1 MSEPDSGVTGLIE
14 LRAVTKRFGSL
25 VANDAVDL
33 NLRAGEVHGVLGA
46 NGAGKTTLM
55 RILYG
60 LTSPDQG
67 QVLIN
72 GRPLSIRSPRDAI
85 AAGIGMVTQHFSLVT
100 PMTVAENLTL
110 GRPKGLMIDLEST
123 RQKGEEAAERFGIR
137 VRADARVADLSVGE
151 QQRVE
156 ILKALAGDCRVLI
169 LDEPTAV
176 LVPQEVTALFATLR
190 RLTAEGLAV
199 AFISHK
205 LSEVLAVTQ
214 RVTVLRRGKVVGTV
228 ATSDT
233 DERQLATMMVGRPA
247 TATERPTARRGDTV
261 LTVAGLEA
269 LGRQGLP
276 ALRGVSFSVASGE
289 IMGLAGVSGNGQT
302 ELAEVLSGMRPS
314 TRGSIQIDGRNIA
327 GLGPRRMMAA
337 GIGRIA
343 EDRHAAVV
351 PDLSVAYNLVFE
363 HLDEVR
369 RGLLLDEPRIRA
381 NAEEMIRR
389 FAIAASPDDP
399 VRNLSGGNLQKVILA
414 RVLSRDPKVL
424 VVSQP
429 TRGLDVGAT
438 EYVRGE
444 LVAQASRGAGIVLIS
459 EDLDELLAL
468 SDRLLVFYEGK
479 VVGELAA
486 AGADPEQLGL
496 LMARG
501 SAA

>member
-1 MSEPDSGVTGLIE
+1 MLEPDGAASVLVE
-14 LRAVTKRFGSL
+14 LRAVTKRYGAL
-25 VANDAVDL
+25 IANDSVDL
-33 NLRAGEVHGVLGA
+33 SLRAGEVHGILGE

-60 LTSPDQG
+60 LTRPDHG
-67 QVLIN
+67 QVLVD
-72 GRPLSIRSPRDAI
+72 GQPVTIRSPRDAI
-85 AAGIGMVTQHFSLVT
+85 AAGIGMVAQHFSLVT

-110 GRPKGLMIDLEST
+110 GRPQGVLIDLDAA
-123 RQKGEEAAERFGIR
+123 RRRVDEAAERFGIR

-176 LVPQEVTALFATLR
+176 LVPQEVSGLFATLR
-190 RLTAEGLAV
+190 RLTEAGLAV

-205 LSEVLAVTQ
+205 LSEVLAVTK

-228 ATSDT
+228 ATADT
-233 DERQLATMMVGRPA
+233 DERQLATMMVGRPGA
-247 TATERPTARRGDTV
+247 PTSPTPRSLGETALRVT
-261 LTVAGLEA
+261 GLDA
-269 LGRQGLP
+269 LGRRGLP
-276 ALRGVSFSVASGE
+276 ALHGVSFSVAKGE
-289 IMGLAGVSGNGQT
+289 VLGIAGVSGNGQS
-302 ELAEVLSGMRPS
+302 ELAEVLSGMRPP
-314 TRGSIQIDGRNIA
+314 TAGSIEIDGRDVA
-327 GLGPRRMMAA
+327 GFNPRRMMAA
-337 GIGRIA
+337 GVGRIA

-351 PDLSVAYNLVFE
+351 PGLSVAYNLVLE
-363 HLDEVR
+363 HLDEFS
-369 RGLLLDEPRIRA
+369 RGALLDETRIRA

-389 FAIAASPDDP
+389 FGIVAGPDDP
-399 VRNLSGGNLQKVILA
+399 VRTLSGGNLQKVILA

-424 VVSQP
+424 LVSQP
-429 TRGLDVGAT
+429 TRGLDVGAA

-444 LVAQASRGAGIVLIS
+444 LVAQADRGAGIVLIS

-468 SDRLLVFYEGK
+468 SDRLLVFYEGR

-486 AGADPEQLGL
+486 AGADPDELGL

>member
-1 MSEPDSGVTGLIE
+1 MSELGGEPTVLVE
-14 LRAVTKRFGSL
+14 LRAVTKSYGTLS
-25 VANDAVDL
+25 ANRAVDL
-33 NLRAGEVHGVLGA
+33 SLRAGEVHGILGE

-60 LTSPDQG
+60 LTRPDQG
-67 QVLIN
+67 QVLVD
-72 GRPLSIRSPRDAI
+72 GQAVTIRSTRDAI
-85 AAGIGMVTQHFSLVT
+85 AAGIGMVAQHFSLVT
-100 PMTVAENLTL
+100 PMTVAENLAL
-110 GRPKGLMIDLEST
+110 GRPQGVLIDLEAARAT
-123 RQKGEEAAERFGIR
+123 VDEAAERFGIR

-176 LVPQEVTALFATLR
+176 LVPQDVSGLFATLR
-190 RLTAEGLAV
+190 RLTAAGLAV

-205 LSEVLAVTQ
+205 LTEVLAVTQ

-228 ATSDT
+228 ATADT
-233 DERQLATMMVGRPA
+233 DARQLATMMVGRPA
-247 TATERPTARRGDTV
+247 APTAPNART
-261 LTVAGLEA
+261 AGETALRVTGLDA
-269 LGRQGLP
+269 LGRQGLA
-276 ALRGVSFSVASGE
+276 ALKGVSFSVAKGE
-289 IMGLAGVSGNGQT
+289 ILGIAGVSGNGQS
-302 ELAEVLSGMRPS
+302 ELAEVLSGMRVP
-314 TRGSIQIDGRNIA
+314 TAGSIEIEGRNIA
-327 GLGPRRMMAA
+327 GFNARRMMAA

-351 PDLSVAYNLVFE
+351 PDLSVAYNLVLE
-363 HLDEVR
+363 HLDEFR
-369 RGLLLDEPRIRA
+369 RGALLDETRIQA
-381 NAEEMIRR
+381 NAEELISR
-389 FAIAASPDDP
+389 FGIVAGPDDP

-414 RVLSRDPKVL
+414 RVLSRNPKVL
-424 VVSQP
+424 LVSQP

-444 LVAQASRGAGIVLIS
+444 LVAQANRGAGIVLIS
-459 EDLDELLAL
+459 EDLDELMAL
-468 SDRLLVFYEGK
+468 SDRLLVFYEGR

-486 AGADPEQLGL
+486 AGADPERLGL

>member
-1 MSEPDSGVTGLIE
+1 MSEPDGGATGLVE
-14 LRAVTKRFGSL
+14 LRAITKRFGSV

-33 NLRAGEVHGVLGA
+33 DLRAGEVHGVLGE

-110 GRPKGLMIDLEST
+110 GRPKGLLFDLESA
-123 RQKGEEAAERFGIR
+123 RNRVEEAADRFGIR
-137 VRADARVADLSVGE
+137 VRAEARVADLSVGE

-190 RLTAEGLAV
+190 RLMAGGLAV

-233 DERQLATMMVGRPA
+233 NERQLATMMVGRPA
-247 TATERPTARRGDTV
+247 TAAERPAGRRGDTV
-261 LTVAGLEA
+261 LSVAGLKA

-289 IMGLAGVSGNGQT
+289 ILGVAGVSGNGQT
-302 ELAEVLSGMRPS
+302 ELAEVLSGMRPP
-314 TRGSIQIDGRNIA
+314 TTGSIEIDGRNLA
-327 GLGPRRMMAA
+327 GLDPRQMMAA

-351 PDLSVAYNLVFE
+351 PDLSVAYNLVLE
-363 HLDEVR
+363 HLDRFR

-389 FAIAASPDDP
+389 FGIVAAPDDA
-399 VRNLSGGNLQKVILA
+399 VRTLSGGNLQKVILA

-438 EYVRGE
+438 DYVRGE
-444 LVAQASRGAGIVLIS
+444 LLAQAARGAAIVLIS

-468 SDRLLVFYEGK
+468 SDRLLVFYEGRA
-479 VVGELAA
+479 VGELAA
-486 AGADPEQLGL
+486 AGADPEELGL

>member
-1 MSEPDSGVTGLIE
+1 MSEPGGGVTGLVE

-33 NLRAGEVHGVLGA
+33 SLRAGEVHGVLGE

-67 QVLIN
+67 QILIN

-110 GRPKGLMIDLEST
+110 GRRQGLVIDLDSARE
-123 RQKGEEAAERFGIR
+123 RVEEAADRFGIR
-137 VRADARVADLSVGE
+137 VRAEARVADLSVGE

-176 LVPQEVTALFATLR
+176 LVPQEVSALFATLR

-233 DERQLATMMVGRPA
+233 NERQLANMMVGRPA
-247 TATERPTARRGDTV
+247 TAAERPTARRVDTV

-276 ALRGVSFSVASGE
+276 ALRGVSFSVSSGE
-289 IMGLAGVSGNGQT
+289 ILGVAGVSGNGQT
-302 ELAEVLSGMRPS
+302 ELAEVLSGMRLP
-314 TRGSIQIDGRNIA
+314 TAGSIEIDGRNIA
-327 GLGPRRMMAA
+327 GLGPRAMMAA
-337 GIGRIA
+337 GIGRIS

-351 PDLSVAYNLVFE
+351 PDLSVAYNLVLE

-369 RGLLLDEPRIRA
+369 RGLLLDETRIRA

-429 TRGLDVGAT
+429 TRGLDAGAT

-468 SDRLLVFYEGK
+468 SDRLVVFYEGK

-501 SAA
+501 NAA